1 MHSIYH
7 VHKENSCLGKEF
19 AFLLLFS
26 CIYAFNC
33 YTLLIVVK
41 YYYIKYRLRQK
52 CLLNFLQKCILQKCI
67 FAKCIFCRFCIFCTF
82 CKYVCFLFYSNVKI
96 HDLQCL
102 FRNNSSVFRHLY
114 LSIVYIL
121 SMSMCK

>member
-96 HDLQCL
+96 HDLPISQQQFCI
-102 FRNNSSVFRHLY
+102 HM
-114 LSIVYIL
+114 SIFIYIL
-121 SMSMCK
+121 YSINVNV